1 MACFIFLLKTRA
13 TLECGKIGIT
23 PFGSV
28 KLKLWFLQ
36 KLLRI
41 CKTVDT
47 GERVRGWRV
56 GPADRWVPRDR
67 ETGSR
72 DELGRQRSH
81 RRRGLWGNRGHLHVP
96 HIKANLLT
104 YLAHALLKSRVLA
117 VENDRA
123 AALRGDTPANWGHGD
138 PVEVADE

>member
-13 TLECGKIGIT
+13 TPKCGKIGIT

-36 KLLRI
+36 KQLRI
-41 CKTVDT
+41 CKTVDK

-72 DELGRQRSH
+72 DELGRRRSH
-81 RRRGLWGNRGHLHVP
+81 RRRGLQGNRGHIRVP

-104 YLAHALLKSRVLA
+104 YLAHALLDSRVLA
-117 VENDRA
+117 VENGGA
-123 AALRGDTPANWGHGD
+123 AALHSDTPVNLGHGD
-138 PVEVADE
+138 PVQVTDE